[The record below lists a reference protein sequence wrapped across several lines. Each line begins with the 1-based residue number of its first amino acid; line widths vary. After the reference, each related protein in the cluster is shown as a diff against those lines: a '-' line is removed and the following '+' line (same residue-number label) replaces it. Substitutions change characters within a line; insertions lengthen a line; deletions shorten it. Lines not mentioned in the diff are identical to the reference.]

1 MVPVCAHR
9 IGIVATVV
17 KGCFYRE
24 ERKRSLNE
32 RVHLSVN
39 QSANPERKHYK
50 SHCYRKGKKGPRTH
64 PIV

>member
-1 MVPVCAHR
+1 MVPVYAHW

-17 KGCFYRE
+17 KGYFYRE

-39 QSANPERKHYK
+39 QSANPRAQTFQITLVQE
-50 SHCYRKGKKGPRTH
+50 G
-64 PIV
+64 